1 MTLHGKEVPKLPEGA
16 KKVAFAY
23 TAGKFTGAAVGACVS
38 EMPPGRQGI
47 ENAPMGK
54 RMPPP
59 EFHCLPF
66 RRTGRIIASLP
77 IVNPRTK
84 RNPTANCHQ
93 REILQR
99 LPGLL
104 AAACLPVRIRYRHR
118 CTSRNPWGNP

>member
-1 MTLHGKEVPKLPEGA
+1 
-16 KKVAFAY
+16 
-23 TAGKFTGAAVGACVS
+23 
-38 EMPPGRQGI
+38 
-47 ENAPMGK
+47 
-54 RMPPP
+54 MPPP

-99 LPGLL
+99 LPELL
-104 AAACLPVRIRYRHR
+104 AAAYLPVRIRYRR
-118 CTSRNPWGNP
+118 QSTSLKPWGNP